1 MIIVNTLFQG
11 KKHRHAKNIKN
22 TDMQSVQE
30 LFLGELKEETAF
42 SGLLKGMIKLI
53 QQVCLV
59 TISSTKSE
67 F

>member
-1 MIIVNTLFQG
+1 MIIVNTLFQS
-11 KKHRHAKNIKN
+11 KKHRRAKNIKN

-30 LFLGELKEETAF
+30 LFLGELKEETTF